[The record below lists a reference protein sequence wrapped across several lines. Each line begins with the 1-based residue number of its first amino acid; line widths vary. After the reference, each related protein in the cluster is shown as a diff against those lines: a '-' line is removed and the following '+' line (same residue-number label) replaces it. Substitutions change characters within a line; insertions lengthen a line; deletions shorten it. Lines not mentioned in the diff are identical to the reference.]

1 MNVKELKEMLQ
12 ILQDLK
18 YRFKEFYV
26 KGELLYFERY
36 ITQIDD
42 MSNELFDVI
51 ELVEAVE
58 K

>member
-1 MNVKELKEMLQ
+1 MNVKELKDMLQ

-18 YRFKEFYV
+18 YRFKEYYV
-26 KGELLYFERY
+26 KDELLYFGRF
-36 ITQIDD
+36 ITQVDE

-51 ELVEAVE
+51 ELVEVVE